1 MSRIIITIP
10 DPLLKEIDREAKQ
23 DHRSRAELV
32 RDALRVYLDR
42 KRAEEEE
49 QAKRRRAAE
58 LMDELRKETI
68 GKGIKASEV
77 IKKWRYRLAK

>member
-1 MSRIIITIP
+1 MSRIIITVP

-32 RDALRVYLDR
+32 RDALRIYLDR

-49 QAKRRRAAE
+49 EAKRRRAAK

-68 GKGIKASEV
+68 GKGVKASEV

>member
-10 DPLLKEIDREAKQ
+10 DPLLKEVDREAKQ

-32 RDALRVYLDR
+32 RDALRAFVVERQAERER
-42 KRAEEEE
+42 KA
-49 QAKRRRAAE
+49 RAAE
-58 LMDELRKETI
+58 AVRIMAEVRRLSA
-68 GKGIKASEV
+68 GKGISGADL

>member
-32 RDALRVYLDR
+32 RDALRAYLAR
-42 KRAEEEE
+42 KQAEDEEE
-49 QAKRRRAAE
+49 ARRRRAAK
-58 LMDELRKETI
+58 LMDELRKETV
-68 GKGIKASEV
+68 GKGIKTSEF

>member
-1 MSRIIITIP
+1 MPRIIITIP

-32 RDALRVYLDR
+32 RDALRGYVAQR
-42 KRAEEEE
+42 REE
-49 QAKRRRAAE
+49 QERKARAIEAVQLIDEARRKSA
-58 LMDELRKETI
+58 
-68 GKGIKASEV
+68 GKGISGADI